1 MAKLRRANSRKGMR
15 VTTVALD
22 EDTHRRLRIAS
33 VETRIPL
40 TGIVRTAVKAW
51 LEAWERRRRAKR

>member
-1 MAKLRRANSRKGMR
+1 MR

>member
-1 MAKLRRANSRKGMR
+1 MT

-22 EDTHRRLRIAS
+22 EETHRRLRIAS
-33 VETRIPL
+33 VETKIPL
-40 TGIVRTAVKAW
+40 TGIVRTAVGAW